1 MKKWKIKKNY
11 EELEKIKNENKTIIE
26 EHKKNE
32 KLKK

>member
-26 EHKKNE
+26 E
-32 KLKK
+32 LKKMKN